1 MRDCISS
8 ACLHETN
15 KNSTTITSIKKAS
28 QMRCFFYYKKL
39 HKTPIVAQVQEAT
52 GFLYRKFRDL
62 GSKFSNETASAGC
75 LRPSYNRLVLFKISI
90 IIIVRSHVLAPI
102 RNGKLLVY
110 PHDYKY
116 EHQSN
121 HVALEL
127 S

>member
-1 MRDCISS
+1 MTKPKR
-8 ACLHETN
+8 L
-15 KNSTTITSIKKAS
+15 
-28 QMRCFFYYKKL
+28 
-39 HKTPIVAQVQEAT
+39 PIVAQVQEAT

-75 LRPSYNRLVLFKISI
+75 LRPSYNRLVLFKII